1 MAIESKTL
9 SGMMLDGQEPEES
22 KEIHTDIQ
30 GGEEMQIMMFLTNGR
45 LGQGLALIESAMID
59 RDDVARIRTAVDP
72 DGKIWI
78 EIETRGGIH
87 VMADALPLSNR
98 FTETVYIRIADLCHA
113 VKELAKEQTVA
124 LWVSEGKLYLGGY
137 YNEEIGGFE
146 LEVGFENCDEFT
158 TVQEN
163 EFDTV
168 LELDHVT
175 FNTVLDS
182 IYEFDNVEIYR
193 MNNTVS
199 YRTGNEKCTIA
210 TVMQNQNQTK
220 SDTSLPNF
228 SVRVPARIFKTL
240 PLVNALDDELGLYVK
255 LKFNTKYK
263 VMKVEGQYASLISDF
278 SDGVL
283 KTFNND
289 GMVRQF
295 TIMSD
300 AIAAAIGTYFN
311 IHCTDP
317 TGLVKLYAVNDGLL
331 GIETVDQSRMDVNLT
346 VGNVTI
352 DNADLNIDVPM
363 DVLTM
368 MIRKSGCPKLDLLYN
383 KEANRLMMVYG
394 NGLFLRKCCYQA

>member
-1 MAIESKTL
+1 MPNKNTL
-9 SGMMLDGQEPEES
+9 SGMMLEGQEPEET
-22 KEIHTDIQ
+22 KEIRTDIQ

-45 LGQGLALIESAMID
+45 LGQGLALIESASLD
-59 RDDVARIRTAVDP
+59 KDEVARVRTAVDV
-72 DGKIWI
+72 DGKIWL
-78 EIETRGGIH
+78 EIETKSGIH

-98 FTETVYIRIADLCHA
+98 FTETVYIRVFDLCRA

-124 LWVSEGKLYLGGY
+124 LWVAEGKLYLGGY

-158 TVQEN
+158 TVPEN

-168 LELDHVT
+168 LELDQMT

-220 SDTSLPNF
+220 SETSLPNF
-228 SVRVPARIFKTL
+228 SVRIPSRIFKTL

-255 LKFNTKYK
+255 LKFNTKYR
-263 VMKVEGQYASLISDF
+263 VMKVEGQYASLVCDF
-278 SDGVL
+278 TDGAL

-311 IHCTDP
+311 IHSTDP
-317 TGLVKLYAVNDGLL
+317 TGLVKLYCVNDGLL

-352 DNADLNIDVPM
+352 DNADLNIEVPM

-383 KEANRLMMVYG
+383 KDAKRLMMVYG

>member
-9 SGMMLDGQEPEES
+9 SGMMLEGQEPEDI
-22 KEIHTDIQ
+22 KEINTDIQ
-30 GGEEMQIMMFLTNGR
+30 HGEEMQIMMFLTNGR
-45 LGQGLALIESAMID
+45 LGQGLALIESALID
-59 RDDVARIRTAVDP
+59 KDEVARVRTAVDAE
-72 DGKIWI
+72 GKIWL
-78 EIETRGGIH
+78 EIETKSGIR

-124 LWVSEGKLYLGGY
+124 LWVYEGKLYLGGY
-137 YNEEIGGFE
+137 YNDQIGGFE
-146 LEVGFENCDEFT
+146 LEVGFENCDEIKL
-158 TVQEN
+158 VSEN

-168 LELDHVT
+168 LELDQVT

-199 YRTGNEKCTIA
+199 YRTGNDKCTIA
-210 TVMQNQNQTK
+210 TVMQNQTK
-220 SDTSLPNF
+220 SETSLPNF
-228 SVRVPARIFKTL
+228 SVRIPSRIFKTL

-255 LKFNTKYK
+255 LKFNMKYH
-263 VMKVEGQYASLISDF
+263 VMKVEGQYASLVCDF
-278 SDGVL
+278 SDGSL

-295 TIMSD
+295 TITSD

-311 IHCTDP
+311 IHSTDP
-317 TGLVKLYAVNDGLL
+317 TGLVKLYAVNEGLL

-352 DNADLNIDVPM
+352 DNTDMNINVPM

>member
-9 SGMMLDGQEPEES
+9 SGMMLEGQEPEDI
-22 KEIHTDIQ
+22 KEINTDIQ
-30 GGEEMQIMMFLTNGR
+30 HGEEMQIMMFLTNGR
-45 LGQGLALIESAMID
+45 LGQGLALIESALLD
-59 RDDVARIRTAVDP
+59 KDEVARVRTAVDAE
-72 DGKIWI
+72 GKIWL
-78 EIETRGGIH
+78 EIETKSGIR

-124 LWVSEGKLYLGGY
+124 LWVYEGKLYLGGY
-137 YNEEIGGFE
+137 YNDQIGGFE
-146 LEVGFENCDEFT
+146 LEVGFENCDEIQL
-158 TVQEN
+158 VSEN

-168 LELDHVT
+168 LELDQVT

-199 YRTGNEKCTIA
+199 YRTGNDKCTIA
-210 TVMQNQNQTK
+210 TVMHNQTK
-220 SDTSLPNF
+220 SEGSLPNF
-228 SVRVPARIFKTL
+228 SVRIPSRIFKTL

-255 LKFNTKYK
+255 LKFNMKYH
-263 VMKVEGQYASLISDF
+263 VMKVEGQYASLVCDF
-278 SDGVL
+278 SDGSL

-295 TIMSD
+295 TITSD

-311 IHCTDP
+311 IHSTDP
-317 TGLVKLYAVNDGLL
+317 TGLVKLYAVNEGLL

-352 DNADLNIDVPM
+352 DNADMNINVPM

>member
-1 MAIESKTL
+1 MSKTNTL
-9 SGMMLDGQEPEES
+9 SGMMLEGQEPEEP
-22 KEIHTDIQ
+22 KEINTNIQ

-45 LGQGLALIESAMID
+45 LGQGLALIESATVD
-59 RDDVARIRTAVDP
+59 KDEVARIRTAVDAE
-72 DGKIWI
+72 GKIWL
-78 EIETRGGIH
+78 EIETKSGIH
-87 VMADALPLSNR
+87 IMADALPLSNR
-98 FTETVYIRIADLCHA
+98 FAETVYIRVFDLCRA

-124 LWVSEGKLYLGGY
+124 LWVSDNKLYLGGY

-146 LEVGFENCDEFT
+146 LEVGFENCEAFQT
-158 TVQEN
+158 IQEN
-163 EFDTV
+163 EFDTI
-168 LELDHVT
+168 LELDQMT

-182 IYEFDNVEIYR
+182 IYEFDGVEIYR
-193 MNNTVS
+193 MNNIVS
-199 YRTGNEKCTIA
+199 YRTGNDKCTIA
-210 TVMQNQNQTK
+210 TVMQNQPK
-220 SDTSLPNF
+220 SEDGLPNL

-255 LKFNTKYK
+255 LKLNTKYR
-263 VMKVEGQYASLISDF
+263 VMKVEGQYASLVCDYT
-278 SDGVL
+278 DGVL

-289 GMVRQF
+289 GMERQF

-311 IHCTDP
+311 IHSTDP
-317 TGLVKLYAVNDGLL
+317 TGLVKLYCVNEGLL

-352 DNADLNIDVPM
+352 DNSDLNIEVPM

-383 KEANRLMMVYG
+383 KAAKRLMMVYG

>member
-1 MAIESKTL
+1 MSITSKTL
-9 SGMMLDGQEPEES
+9 SDMMLDSQEQEET
-22 KEIHTDIQ
+22 KAINVDINN
-30 GGEEMQIMMFLTNGR
+30 GDETEIMMFLTNGR
-45 LGQGLALIESAMID
+45 LGQGLALIESATEDKDEI
-59 RDDVARIRTAVDP
+59 ARVRTAVDT
-72 DGKIWI
+72 DGKIWL
-78 EIETRGGIH
+78 EIETRSGVNI
-87 VMADALPLSNR
+87 MADALPLSNR
-98 FTETVYIRIADLCHA
+98 FTETVYIKVFDLARA

-137 YNEEIGGFE
+137 YNEDIGGFE
-146 LEVGFENCDEFT
+146 LEVGFESCEPFST
-158 TVQEN
+158 LHET

-168 LELDHVT
+168 LEIDQMT

-182 IYEFDNVEIYR
+182 IYEFDCVEIYR

-199 YRTGNEKCTIA
+199 YRTGNDKCTIA
-210 TVMQNQNQTK
+210 TVMQNQTPSTDKLKNL
-220 SDTSLPNF
+220 SI
-228 SVRVPARIFKTL
+228 RIPARIFKTL
-240 PLVNALDDELGLYVK
+240 PLVNAMDDDLGLYVK
-255 LKFNTKYK
+255 LKFNMQFL
-263 VMKVEGQYASLISDF
+263 VLKVEGQYANLVCDF
-278 SDGVL
+278 SEGSL

-289 GMVRQF
+289 GMERQF

-311 IHCTDP
+311 IHSTDP
-317 TGLVKLYAVNDGLL
+317 TGLVKLYTVNDGLL
-331 GIETVDQSRMDVNLT
+331 GIETVNTDRMDVNLT

-352 DNADLNIDVPM
+352 DNPEMNIEVPM

>member
-98 FTETVYIRIADLCHA
+98 FTETVYIRIVDLCHA

-199 YRTGNEKCTIA
+199 YRTGNERCTIA

>member
-9 SGMMLDGQEPEES
+9 SGMMLDGQEPEKS

-137 YNEEIGGFE
+137 YNEDIGGFE

-383 KEANRLMMVYG
+383 KKANRLMMVYG
-394 NGLFLRKCCYQA
+394 NGLFLRKCCYKA

>member
-9 SGMMLDGQEPEES
+9 SGMMLEGQEPEDL
-22 KEIHTDIQ
+22 KEINTDIQ
-30 GGEEMQIMMFLTNGR
+30 HGEEMQIMMFLTNGR
-45 LGQGLALIESAMID
+45 LGQGLALIESALLD
-59 RDDVARIRTAVDP
+59 KDEVARVRTAVDAE
-72 DGKIWI
+72 GKIWL
-78 EIETRGGIH
+78 EIETKSGIR

-124 LWVSEGKLYLGGY
+124 LWVYEGKLYLGGY
-137 YNEEIGGFE
+137 YNDQIGGFE
-146 LEVGFENCDEFT
+146 LEVGFENCDEIQL
-158 TVQEN
+158 VSEN

-168 LELDHVT
+168 LELDQVT

-199 YRTGNEKCTIA
+199 YRTGNDKCTIA
-210 TVMQNQNQTK
+210 TVMQNQTK
-220 SDTSLPNF
+220 SEGSLPNF
-228 SVRVPARIFKTL
+228 SVRIPSRIFNTL

-255 LKFNTKYK
+255 LKFNMKYH
-263 VMKVEGQYASLISDF
+263 VMKVEGQYASLVCDF
-278 SDGVL
+278 SDGSL

-295 TIMSD
+295 TITSD

-311 IHCTDP
+311 IHSTDP
-317 TGLVKLYAVNDGLL
+317 TGLVKLYAVNEGLL

-352 DNADLNIDVPM
+352 DNADMNINVPM